1 MNCYNTA
8 DDGVS
13 GERIRD
19 LEFQLGN
26 QQENFMTR
34 MRDMESIIKRQ
45 EEMIANMKVNGEF

>member
-1 MNCYNTA
+1 MKNI
-8 DDGVS
+8 DDGLA

-34 MRDMESIIKRQ
+34 MRDMENIIKRQ
-45 EEMIANMKVNGEF
+45 EEMISKMKVNGEI